1 MILLFYVDDLFMIG
15 DEKLIVETKKK
26 LVVELEMKDLDM
38 MHYFVGVEVW
48 QNPDEIFLSQGK
60 YAVDILNRFRMM
72 DCNSIATLIAL
83 NLKLMGDTTL
93 ETVNAIVYR
102 EIIGSL
108 MYLTNTRQDI

>member
-1 MILLFYVDDLFMIG
+1 
-15 DEKLIVETKKK
+15 
-26 LVVELEMKDLDM
+26 
-38 MHYFVGVEVW
+38 
-48 QNPDEIFLSQGK
+48 
-60 YAVDILNRFRMM
+60 MM

-93 ETVNAIVYR
+93 EIVNATVYR